1 MVRVWD
7 CRLQVATLAV
17 QIFVMVSVVCTC
29 VWRGSVMGKQHLMA
43 FSWLGEHSAGKR
55 SEFLVFLYNGRKFI
69 RITAFWY
76 MKTVAMFF
84 SSNRALLNSVWAIAM
99 IFPADIALL
108 ISWNLPVA
116 VVGHA
121 LHCLSHKAA
130 LPGLPCLWPS
140 NVQSSQRCS
149 HHKQPAFGSEFQLER
164 LLQQSEVTHSMLL
177 KVLSAGFQFMYNSN
191 IAS

>member
-55 SEFLVFLYNGRKFI
+55 SEFLVFLYNGRKFT
-69 RITAFWY
+69 RIKPFWS

-84 SSNRALLNSVWAIAM
+84 SSNRALLN
-99 IFPADIALL
+99 
-108 ISWNLPVA
+108 
-116 VVGHA
+116 
-121 LHCLSHKAA
+121 CLSHSHDFSCWHCNPNFLK
-130 LPGLPCLWPS
+130 LTSCCRRSCTSLFITQGSPS
-140 NVQSSQRCS
+140 RFAMLMAQQCTVLTAMQSS
-149 HHKQPAFGSEFQLER
+149 
-164 LLQQSEVTHSMLL
+164 
-177 KVLSAGFQFMYNSN
+177 
-191 IAS
+191 